1 MRTFVK
7 AAMVAAAVIGGN
19 GSAAT
24 AQTAKDLAG
33 SWNLVSATVEQGS
46 KQIDV
51 FGPNPK
57 GLLILGADGRFALL
71 ESRNDL
77 HRFAANSRAE
87 GTSDEN
93 KAVVTGSLAY
103 YGRYAVDEAGK
114 SLTYH
119 IEVSTFPNW
128 AGSDQRRPFTL
139 VGDQLTYVSP
149 GSLGLG
155 PAKVVWKRAH

>member
-1 MRTFVK
+1 MMTFVK
-7 AAMVAAAVIGGN
+7 IAAVATAVIAGYSSAAM
-19 GSAAT
+19 

-33 SWNLVSATVEQGS
+33 SWDLVSATIEQGD

-71 ESRNDL
+71 EIRSDL
-77 HRFAANSRAE
+77 HPFAAESRAK
-87 GTSDEN
+87 GTPDEN

-103 YGRYAVDEAGK
+103 YGRYTVDEAGK

-119 IEVSTFPNW
+119 IEGSTYPNW
-128 AGSDQRRPFTL
+128 IGSDQVRPFTL
-139 VGDQLTYVSP
+139 VGEEFTYVSP